1 MTPAADP
8 DTIPGADIAKV
19 WPSPPARV
27 IRRRPAPPPIVKFG
41 SLLSL
46 AGDDARSA
54 YPGLEL
60 LATAVL
66 LLGRGLSIVY
76 ANAAAEN
83 LFELSKKQ
91 IAGRHPREVFADPAN
106 LLDAVAKAV
115 SGGASYTEQE
125 LELTMPGKPKMHLAC
140 TVSPIEVRGA
150 TLLLEFRHI
159 DQQLKIAREE
169 RLQEQQ
175 QANRDLIRSLAH
187 EIKNPLGG
195 IRGAAQLLEREL
207 DQPQL
212 IEYTQVII
220 GEADRLRSL
229 VNRLLTPHRLPSYRR
244 INVHEILVHVKGVV
258 QAEFP
263 HVAIVS
269 DFDTSLPE
277 LDADPDQLTQAV
289 LNIVR
294 NAAQSVAATTKGP
307 EIRLTTRVA
316 RGVTLAKKRH
326 RLALALSVTDNGPG
340 VPEALRDRIFF
351 PLVSGREGGSGLG
364 LTIAQTFIAQHNGT
378 IECES
383 VPGRTV
389 FTILLPLEIARAS
402 A

>member
-1 MTPAADP
+1 
-8 DTIPGADIAKV
+8 V
-19 WPSPPARV
+19 R
-27 IRRRPAPPPIVKFG
+27 FG
-41 SLLSL
+41 LLPFV
-46 AGDDARSA
+46 AGDDAKSA
-54 YPGLEL
+54 YPGLDL

-66 LLGRGLSIVY
+66 LLDRGRVIAY
-76 ANAAAEN
+76 ANPAAEN
-83 LFELSKKQ
+83 LFELSKRQ
-91 IAGRHPREVFADPAN
+91 LTGRRPDEIFADAAG
-106 LLDAVAKAV
+106 LLAAIGKAVA
-115 SGGASYTEQE
+115 SGASYAEQE
-125 LELTMPGKPKMHLAC
+125 LELGVAGKPKLHLTC
-140 TVSPIEVRGA
+140 TVSPIELSAV

-207 DQPQL
+207 DRPQL

-229 VNRLLTPHRLPSYRR
+229 VNRLLTPNRMPSYRR
-244 INVHEILVHVKGVV
+244 INIHEILMRVRGVV

-263 HVAIVS
+263 QVSVVS
-269 DFDTSLPE
+269 DFDTSLPDF
-277 LDADPDQLTQAV
+277 DADPEQLMQAV

-294 NAAQSVAATTKGP
+294 NAAQAVAGTTASP
-307 EIRLTTRVA
+307 TVRLTTRVA
-316 RGVTLAKKRH
+316 RGVTLARKRH
-326 RLALALSVTDNGPG
+326 RLALAISIADNGPG
-340 VPEALRDRIFF
+340 IPEQLRDRIFF
-351 PLVSGREGGSGLG
+351 PLVSGRDGGSGLG

-383 VPGRTV
+383 EPGSTV
-389 FTILLPLEIARAS
+389 FTILLPLEVGRAG

>member
-1 MTPAADP
+1 M
-8 DTIPGADIAKV
+8 
-19 WPSPPARV
+19 
-27 IRRRPAPPPIVKFG
+27 VKQGFLSSFG
-41 SLLSL
+41 
-46 AGDDARSA
+46 AGDANGA

-66 LLGRGLSIVY
+66 LLDPALHVVY
-76 ANAAAEN
+76 ANPAAEN

-91 IAGRHPREVFADPAN
+91 LVGQAIAALFADPAG
-106 LLDAVAKAV
+106 LVGAIDKAV
-115 SGGASYTEQE
+115 GSGTSYTEQE
-125 LELTMPGKPKMHLAC
+125 LELAINGKPKLHLTC
-140 TVSPIEVRGA
+140 TVSPVDVNDA
-150 TLLLEFRHI
+150 SLMLEFRHI

-169 RLQEQQ
+169 RLLEQQ

-207 DQPQL
+207 DRPQL

-220 GEADRLRSL
+220 GEADRLQSL
-229 VNRLLTPHRLPSYRR
+229 VNRLLTPHRLPTYRR
-244 INVHEILVHVKGVV
+244 TNIHEILVRVKGVV

-263 HVAIVS
+263 QVAIVP
-269 DFDTSLPE
+269 DFDISLPE
-277 LDADPDQLTQAV
+277 FDADPEQLTQAV

-294 NAAQSVAATTKGP
+294 NAAQALVGTTAGP
-307 EIRLTTRVA
+307 QIRLTTRVA
-316 RGVTLAKKRH
+316 RYVTLAKKRY
-326 RLALALSVTDNGPG
+326 RLALAVGIADNGPG
-340 VPEALRDRIFF
+340 VPEALRERIFY

-364 LTIAQTFIAQHNGT
+364 LTIAQTFVAQHNGT

-389 FTILLPLEIARAS
+389 FTILLPLQLGRGGA
-402 A
+402 